1 MFQGSILDN
10 RIKER
15 RLLGVIARKD
25 GLIEDVPEMVVTS
38 SLQIV
43 E

>member
-1 MFQGSILDN
+1 LDN

-15 RLLGVIARKD
+15 RLLGVIARND

-38 SLQIV
+38 PLQIA